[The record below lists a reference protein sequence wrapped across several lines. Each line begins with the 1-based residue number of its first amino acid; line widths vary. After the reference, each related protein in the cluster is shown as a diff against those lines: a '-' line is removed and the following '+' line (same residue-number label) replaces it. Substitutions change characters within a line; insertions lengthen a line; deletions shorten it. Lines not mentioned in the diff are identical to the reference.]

1 MCLYQLYK
9 RRKITKV
16 KQINGNSNPAN
27 LMTKG
32 KASTALKKLIDTNY
46 LELQTM
52 EQVVRKEVGQGRR
65 SIYIDI
71 QTV

>member
-9 RRKITKV
+9 RREITKV
-16 KQINGNSNPAN
+16 KWIDGNSNPAN

-46 LELQTM
+46 LELQTI
-52 EQVVRKEVGQGRR
+52 E
-65 SIYIDI
+65 
-71 QTV
+71 

>member
-9 RRKITKV
+9 YREITKV
-16 KQINGNSNPAN
+16 KQINGNSNPTN

-52 EQVVRKEVGQGRR
+52 EWVKRK
-65 SIYIDI
+65 DI
-71 QTV
+71 